1 MSEENLNEE
10 LDDLITLTDE
20 NGEEIS
26 FEFIDLIEYKGK
38 EYVVLMPEI
47 EDEDEDEG
55 EVLILEVQDGETE
68 EDEVYVSVESEEIL
82 DAVFAIFKDRF
93 KEEFEFDD

>member
-26 FEFIDLIEYKGK
+26 FEFIDLIEYQGK
-38 EYVVLMPEI
+38 EYVVLLPEI
-47 EDEDEDEG
+47 EDENEDEG
-55 EVLILEVQDGETE
+55 EVLILEVQAGETE
-68 EDEVYVSVESEEIL
+68 DDEVYVSVESEEIL
-82 DAVFAIFKDRF
+82 DAVFEIFKDRF